1 MNLHD
6 YNNSKKS
13 DRKKIVSTQKQS
25 VTSNPQKSNTFLSL
39 SLNENLIRE
48 GSDKNKT
55 YKKSKITPDLQL
67 KIKALKNNTVNI

>member
-6 YNNSKKS
+6 YNNAKKS
-13 DRKKIVSTQKQS
+13 DRKKIVPNQKQS

-39 SLNENLIRE
+39 SLNENIIRE
-48 GSDKNKT
+48 GSEKNRT
-55 YKKSKITPDLQL
+55 LKKSKICPDLQL